1 MRSRLENVTLPSLT
15 PGALFGARWIV
26 GRPLGKSE
34 LGVVVE
40 AEDSRQARFAALKV
54 FDSALARDAGA
65 WERFATLSRTLS
77 EVPGDGIARSYD
89 VGTSEGRPFVAS
101 ERCRFPTLARYV
113 AERGPLAPRLFR
125 ETLLTL
131 ARALDAAHAVGIVHG
146 NLKPQNVFVSVDTS
160 SWARLTDFGLAELRE
175 AAGIH
180 PPRTLGWFAPEVSPA
195 PPIVAS
201 DLYVLGLLT
210 FYALSGSPWFTAQR
224 SSTAP
229 GMTRPS
235 SASER
240 ARALGGDV
248 PGALDAWF
256 DRALAREPRDR
267 FPNALDMAQAFA
279 NTLDELRGPM
289 SANPLSATVP
299 VPEKS
304 PFYNPPTKPPE
315 SRLDPNGPTARAFA
329 PTEPVP
335 VRPPP
340 TPSGAPPTVAM
351 NSVPPADPPKS
362 APNMLLL
369 GLGAFVVTGLAL
381 AVIAWLVLGAP

>member
-1 MRSRLENVTLPSLT
+1 MTLPSLT

-54 FDSALARDAGA
+54 LDSALARDTAA
-65 WERFATLSRTLS
+65 WERFEALTRALS
-77 EVPGDGIARSYD
+77 EVPGDGLARSYD
-89 VGTSEGRPFVAS
+89 VGRSEGRPFVAS

-113 AERGPLAPRLFR
+113 AERGPLPPRVFR

-131 ARALDAAHAVGIVHG
+131 ARSLDAAHAAGIVHG

-175 AAGIH
+175 AAGVN

-201 DLYVLGLLT
+201 DLYVLGLLS
-210 FYALSGSPWFTAQR
+210 FFALSGSPWFTAQR

-229 GMTRPS
+229 GVTRPS

-248 PGALDAWF
+248 PAALDGWF
-256 DRALAREPRDR
+256 ERALALEPRDR
-267 FPNALDMAQAFA
+267 FPNALDMAHAFA
-279 NTLDELRGPM
+279 STLDELRGPM
-289 SANPLSATVP
+289 SASPLSATVP

-304 PFYNPPTKPPE
+304 PFYKPPPGEPPE
-315 SRLDPNGPTARAFA
+315 SRLDPNGPTARALA

-335 VRPPP
+335 VRAEP
-340 TPSGAPPTVAM
+340 TFPSVAPPTVAM
-351 NSVPPADPPKS
+351 NSMPPVDRPKS

-369 GLGAFVVTGLAL
+369 GLGAFVVTSLAL
-381 AVIAWLVLGAP
+381 AVLAWFILGAP